1 MALYRLRGASDNDYP
16 YVYTNPLKDTV
27 INHRDRAFVL
37 GIQIPAELQGDLY
50 EMREKEEKVE
60 IGKTENRNK
69 EESKITGKH
78 TGIPENDH
86 QYVDNTDKDGPGSMF
101 SNMGDQTPL
110 TGLKIESQSKSTS
123 QTQKQGNAAQDDD
136 QNDVFLGVKSSKDQ
150 YSGIITIA
158 QRLEASIQGIEQS
171 IDQIGQNVENQSK
184 HIIATTTKIT

>member
-1 MALYRLRGASDNDYP
+1 MVA
-16 YVYTNPLKDTV
+16 
-27 INHRDRAFVL
+27 
-37 GIQIPAELQGDLY
+37 
-50 EMREKEEKVE
+50 
-60 IGKTENRNK
+60 ENRNK

-123 QTQKQGNAAQDDD
+123 QTQKQGNVAQDDD